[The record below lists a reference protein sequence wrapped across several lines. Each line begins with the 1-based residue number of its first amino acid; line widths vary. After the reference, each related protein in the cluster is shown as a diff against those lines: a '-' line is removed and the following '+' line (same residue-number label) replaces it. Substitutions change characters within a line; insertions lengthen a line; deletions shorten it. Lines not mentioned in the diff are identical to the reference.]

1 MLFSCK
7 LPIITYTR
15 NENYV
20 LKKWLLKNE
29 MKKHFSFYYVKTH
42 ILIPIIPTYH
52 GFPDQHNLCSLR
64 KNRTISSIEHKF
76 SVEQR

>member
-42 ILIPIIPTYH
+42 FDTNYSTYR